1 MAEQNQ
7 QRPPIFLFTDGASSG
22 NPGPGGYGVVLKCA
36 GREMEMSGGF
46 SLTTNNRME
55 LLAVIKGLEA
65 IRWQNAEVHV
75 YSDSSYVVNA
85 VNKGWLENWQRKGY
99 AKVKNPDLWMRFARL
114 YKLHRASESYYLV
127 FGRKCLD
134 YSRTVF
140 RASAGSSYYLSKKRE
155 GLFARAEVA
164 DKQRGIGKNNADES
178 YLRKIM
184 PLGNHLSAQKNICLR
199 GSEIL

>member
-1 MAEQNQ
+1 MAETNQ

-75 YSDSSYVVNA
+75 YSDSSYVGNA
-85 VNKGWLENWQRKGY
+85 INKGWLEGWQRRGY
-99 AKVKNPDLWMRFARL
+99 AKVKNPDLWMRFANL
-114 YKLHRASESYYLV
+114 YRMHRVSFHWIKGHAGHPENERCDALAVAAGAGAVAAGRQLPPDPGYLP
-127 FGRKCLD
+127 D
-134 YSRTVF
+134 EPTV
-140 RASAGSSYYLSKKRE
+140 L
-155 GLFARAEVA
+155 
-164 DKQRGIGKNNADES
+164 
-178 YLRKIM
+178 
-184 PLGNHLSAQKNICLR
+184 
-199 GSEIL
+199 